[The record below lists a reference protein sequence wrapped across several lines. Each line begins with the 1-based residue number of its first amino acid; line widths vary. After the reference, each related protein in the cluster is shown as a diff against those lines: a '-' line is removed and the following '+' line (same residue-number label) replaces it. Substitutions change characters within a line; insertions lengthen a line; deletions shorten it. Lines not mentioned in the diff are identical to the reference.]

1 MKEKIKIYYLWVRI
15 KNDGGSILVE
25 AAIIYPIVLLV
36 LFGLIS
42 ATLVLHDH
50 YVTEV
55 GLDVELMGDYTN
67 KESISSGNQLND
79 LRIINSSQLELK
91 PKNKG
96 DYINGKWTSQ
106 RIIYLYDDT
115 IYPLKKLYHFQMN
128 EVVVDYSKNSMPM
141 IRYIDLIDDIFD
153 TVSLPNTIKKTYDN
167 SLTSIF
173 EALESY

>member
-1 MKEKIKIYYLWVRI
+1 MKQKIPNKCIYDRL
-15 KNDGGSILVE
+15 KNDCGSILVE
-25 AAIIYPIVLLV
+25 AAIIYPIILLV

-55 GLDVELMGDYTN
+55 ALVVEIMGDYTN
-67 KESISSGNQLND
+67 KETMSGIEQINE
-79 LRIINSSQLELK
+79 LRIINSEQLELISM
-91 PKNKG
+91 NKG
-96 DYINGKWTSQ
+96 GYVNGERTSH
-106 RIIYLYDDT
+106 RVIYLYDDT
-115 IYPLKKLYHFQMN
+115 IYPLKKLFHYQME

-141 IRYIDLIDDIFD
+141 IRYVDLIDDIFD
-153 TVSLPNTIKKTYDN
+153 TVSLPNSIKKTYDD